1 MKDVAHGILDTEIS
15 HFSFHIITLFPE
27 ALRPYLSTSIMGRA
41 QEGGFA
47 WFHLYNLAD
56 YSVKNTRR
64 SDDRPYGWF
73 PGTILAPEPLY
84 NLITEIEQREWKE
97 IHKVFLTPRGNT
109 LTQDMLEDFSQRTE
123 KDLIIICGH
132 YEGIDQRII
141 DLFSVEEISI
151 GEYVLSSGELS
162 SLVFIDGIVRLIPGV
177 ISPESLVEESYS
189 KALGGRKEYPHYTRP
204 EVFQGLRVPEELT
217 SGNHK
222 RIDEW
227 KKKQLGN

>member
-1 MKDVAHGILDTEIS
+1 M
-15 HFSFHIITLFPE
+15 HIHTITLFPE
-27 ALRPYLSTSIMGRA
+27 ALRPYLETSIMGRA
-41 QEGGFA
+41 QEGGFVN
-47 WFHLYNLAD
+47 FHLYNLAD

-64 SDDRPYGWF
+64 SDSRPYGGF

-84 NLITEIEQREWKE
+84 NLITEIEEREGKQ
-97 IHKVFLTPRGNT
+97 IHKVFLTPRGKLLNQE
-109 LTQDMLEDFSQRTE
+109 LLENFSQREE

-141 DLFSVEEISI
+141 ELFNVEEISI

-177 ISPESLVEESYS
+177 ISPESLQEESYS
-189 KALGGRKEYPHYTRP
+189 KALNGQKEYPHYTRP
-204 EVFQGLRVPEELT
+204 EVFQGLSVPEELT

-222 RIDEW
+222 KIEEW
-227 KKKQLGN
+227 KKNNLL

>member
-1 MKDVAHGILDTEIS
+1 MH
-15 HFSFHIITLFPE
+15 FHIITLFPE
-27 ALRPYLSTSIMGRA
+27 SLRPYLNTSIMGRA

-47 WFHLYNLAD
+47 RFHLYNLAD

-64 SDDRPYGWF
+64 SDDRPYGGF

-84 NLITEIEQREWKE
+84 NVITEIESKE
-97 IHKVFLTPRGNT
+97 GKQIHKVFLTPRGRL
-109 LTQDMLEDFSQRTE
+109 LTQEILEGFSTRE
-123 KDLIIICGH
+123 NRDLIIICGH

-141 DLFSVEEISI
+141 DLFDVEEISI

-177 ISPESLVEESYS
+177 ISPESLEEESYS
-189 KALGGRKEYPHYTRP
+189 KGLGGKKEYPHYTRP
-204 EVFQGLRVPEELT
+204 EIFQGLSVPEELT

-222 RIDEW
+222 RIEEW
-227 KKKQLGN
+227 KKQQLGD

>member
-1 MKDVAHGILDTEIS
+1 MH
-15 HFSFHIITLFPE
+15 FHIITLFPE
-27 ALRPYLSTSIMGRA
+27 VLRPYLNTSIMGRA
-41 QEGGFA
+41 QEGGFVN
-47 WFHLYNLAD
+47 FHIYNLAD

-64 SDDRPYGWF
+64 SDDRPYGGF

-84 NLITEIEQREWKE
+84 NLITEIESKE
-97 IHKVFLTPRGNT
+97 GKQIHKVFLTPRGKL
-109 LTQDMLEDFSQRTE
+109 LTQEKLEDFSVQEDR
-123 KDLIIICGH
+123 DLIIICGH

-141 DLFSVEEISI
+141 DLFRVEEISI

-177 ISPESLVEESYS
+177 ISPESLEEESYS
-189 KALGGRKEYPHYTRP
+189 KALEGKKEYPHYTRP

-222 RIDEW
+222 RIEEW
-227 KKKQLGN
+227 KKKQIRS

>member
-1 MKDVAHGILDTEIS
+1 MH
-15 HFSFHIITLFPE
+15 FHIITLFPE
-27 ALRPYLSTSIMGRA
+27 VLKPYLSTSIMGRA
-41 QEGGFA
+41 EKGGFA
-47 WFHLYNLAD
+47 SFHLYNLAD

-64 SDDRPYGWF
+64 SDDRPYGGF

-84 NLITEIEQREWKE
+84 NLITEIEKKE
-97 IHKVFLTPRGNT
+97 GKQIHKVFLTPRGRLLN
-109 LTQDMLEDFSQRTE
+109 QEVLEGFSLQE
-123 KDLIIICGH
+123 DKDLIIICGH

-141 DLFSVEEISI
+141 DLFHVEEISI

-162 SLVFIDGIVRLIPGV
+162 SLVFIDGVVRLIPGV

-189 KALGGRKEYPHYTRP
+189 KALGGKQEYPHYTRP

-222 RIDEW
+222 RIEEW
-227 KKKQLGN
+227 KRKQVGI